1 MKHVTM
7 RVLSALW
14 LPALLLTGCG
24 SDESTNPPVEP
35 PPEPTGHIEV
45 TLAVGGFPP
54 DPDGVRVVLDGRAGV
69 VLGNGE
75 SHVFTDLTP
84 GSHSVHIDG
93 VAWHCGLA
101 DESTR
106 VVEVRVDQTSQVA
119 IAVECQS
126 IGALTVGTSTAGS
139 AVDPDGYTLELEG
152 HGAVSVS
159 DATTAIWPDLEAG
172 PHQVVL
178 SGVAD
183 HCWIPGGS
191 ALTVDVVAAESTHVS
206 FGIACPPFHDHI
218 AFGSSRDGDGDLW
231 VMRSNGTG
239 LVNLT
244 PGASGGN
251 DPSWSPDAT
260 RIAFEGGPP
269 DYGIWVME
277 MDGSET
283 QRISDGRSPQW
294 SPDGQ
299 QILFVDA
306 WDGIYVMDA
315 DGSNLTHVI
324 GAYCESPQWSPDGL
338 QVAFTSGQ
346 DCGEGDP
353 DYRKSIYVAN
363 LDGSGKR
370 RVTSGVSPQLYDN
383 EPAWF
388 PGTRIAFLGWAEGWA
403 SADIYSIAPDGSELL
418 QLTHSRP
425 GQVAYEPQW
434 SPDGTRVV
442 FSHNPRGD
450 TRQICVVG
458 ADGSGYHCLTRGDFY
473 HGYPSWSPGP

>member
-1 MKHVTM
+1 M
-7 RVLSALW
+7 RFVVPRASSPLCLTVLFLS
-14 LPALLLTGCG
+14 GCG
-24 SDESTNPPVEP
+24 ADEGTNPPPDP
-35 PPEPTGHIEV
+35 PSDPTGHIEV
-45 TLAVGGFPP
+45 SLSVDGFPP
-54 DPDGVRVVLDGRAGV
+54 DPDGVRVILNGRAGV

-84 GSHSVHIDG
+84 GRHSVHIDG

-119 IAVECQS
+119 IAVECRN
-126 IGALTVGTSTAGS
+126 IGALTVRTSTAGS

-159 DATTAIWPDLEAG
+159 DATTAIWPELEAG
-172 PHQVVL
+172 PYRVNL
-178 SGVAD
+178 LGLAD
-183 HCWIPGGS
+183 HCWIPGGR
-191 ALTVDVVAAESTHVS
+191 ALTVDVIAAESTHVS
-206 FGIACPPFHDHI
+206 FGVACPPFHDHI
-218 AFGSSRDGDGDLW
+218 AFGSEGDLW

-244 PGASGGN
+244 PGAFGGT

-260 RIAFEGGPP
+260 RIAFKGGPP

-277 MDGSET
+277 TDGSET

-299 QILFVDA
+299 LILWVDG
-306 WDGIYVMDA
+306 WDGTYVMDA

-338 QVAFTSGQ
+338 QIAFTSGQ
-346 DCGEGDP
+346 DCGGGDP
-353 DYRKSIYVAN
+353 AFHKSIYVAS

-370 RVTSGVSPQLYDN
+370 RVTSGVSTQLYDT

-388 PGTRIAFLGWAEGWA
+388 PGTRIAFVGWAEGWA

-425 GQVAYEPQW
+425 GELAYEPQW
-434 SPDGTRVV
+434 SPDGEWVV
-442 FSHNPRGD
+442 FSHNPGQGS
-450 TRQICVVG
+450 RQICVVG
-458 ADGSGYHCLTRGDFY
+458 ADGSGYHCLTRGTSY